1 MEDEFKKFDQLI
13 ETLSK
18 SYNGQIKFIQSLTL
32 LLETP
37 EKFKYILE
45 RVYSD
50 TRSPFRTSYC
60 DFMSN
65 IDNGMD
71 QPEAIELLATEI
83 INRRIKERLY
93 GKYVIF

>member
-1 MEDEFKKFDQLI
+1 MEEDFKKFDQLI
-13 ETLSK
+13 DTLSK
-18 SYNGQIKFIQSLTL
+18 SYNGRIKIIQSLTL

-50 TRSPFRTSYC
+50 TRSPFTTSYH

-71 QPEAIELLATEI
+71 PQEAIELLANEI
-83 INRRIKERLY
+83 ITRRIKERLY